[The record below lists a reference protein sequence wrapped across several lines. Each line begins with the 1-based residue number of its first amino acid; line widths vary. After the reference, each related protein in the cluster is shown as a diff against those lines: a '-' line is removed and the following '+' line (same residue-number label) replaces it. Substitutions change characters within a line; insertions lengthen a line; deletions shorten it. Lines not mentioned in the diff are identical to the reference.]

1 MKYTNYI
8 VLIIFV
14 FVAACTKT
22 TQDIVTSIDIPIVES
37 FLLPGDEIL
46 VRLTTAIPYST
57 DTTLEYNE
65 DLSGMVVY
73 ISTDS
78 GTYILNEIYDSAGYY
93 KDMSGELEIKENITY
108 NLEFQYKEQLIS
120 SSTTTPLVPENFETS
135 ESTIELGR
143 ITESSGM
150 GMPPDMTEIELTWD
164 DFNNDYYLL
173 YIQYM
178 EDEYDTVNTL
188 FEIDDAYEMANFSSE
203 PIQNNNY
210 ILRSRQFQFFG
221 EYQIV
226 LCRIT
231 EEYAQLYETLSQ
243 SSLEG
248 LAEPPTNII
257 NGKGIFTGFNSDTL
271 TINVVE
277 D

>member
-1 MKYTNYI
+1 MFCTN
-8 VLIIFV
+8 
-14 FVAACTKT
+14 
-22 TQDIVTSIDIPIVES
+22 
-37 FLLPGDEIL
+37 EIS
-46 VRLTTAIPYST
+46 VRLTTALPYTT
-57 DTTLEYNE
+57 DTTIEYNE
-65 DLSGMVVY
+65 ALSGMAVY
-73 ISTDS
+73 ISSDS

-93 KDMSGELEIKENITY
+93 KDMSGELEIKENTTY

-135 ESTIELGR
+135 ESTIELER